1 MVTCL
6 GFLLFCAPAWTV
18 GRKRSVLAW
27 KRLLPPSR
35 WVLASPGPCSPP
47 SSALPLRP
55 GADAPPQAR
64 PSQGLCDTS
73 RVAHRV
79 ECGPSALR
87 RARLPTGVGT
97 GFAVLGGGLPGGG
110 SLQLGHSAEPSRCV
124 FSISLSAPLLFA
136 NQAGGRVAC
145 LRCQL
150 LAFSVAC
157 ALSALLAVY
166 SGAPGYDLMPLY
178 VRAILSLRPGC
189 SICDCLGEAG
199 FMLGE
204 GLCGERGS
212 ETVPVQGLPV
222 LGHGAGARILST
234 AVSEPCEG
242 VARCVM
248 CCF

>member
-79 ECGPSALR
+79 EWSQHFTKGPSSRRRWDGFCRVGWGTTRRRQPAVGAQR
-87 RARLPTGVGT
+87 RAQRMRVFHLTLCTAFVRE
-97 GFAVLGGGLPGGG
+97 PGW
-110 SLQLGHSAEPSRCV
+110 
-124 FSISLSAPLLFA
+124 
-136 NQAGGRVAC
+136 
-145 LRCQL
+145 
-150 LAFSVAC
+150 
-157 ALSALLAVY
+157 
-166 SGAPGYDLMPLY
+166 
-178 VRAILSLRPGC
+178 RPGC
-189 SICDCLGEAG
+189 LSEMSAVGVLCRLCPLCSAG
-199 FMLGE
+199 
-204 GLCGERGS
+204 R
-212 ETVPVQGLPV
+212 VQWRSWL
-222 LGHGAGARILST
+222 
-234 AVSEPCEG
+234 
-242 VARCVM
+242 
-248 CCF
+248 